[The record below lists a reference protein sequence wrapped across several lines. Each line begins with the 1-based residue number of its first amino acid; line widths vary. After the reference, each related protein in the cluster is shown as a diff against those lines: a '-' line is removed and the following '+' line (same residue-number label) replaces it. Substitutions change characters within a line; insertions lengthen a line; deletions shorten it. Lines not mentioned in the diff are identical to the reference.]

1 MKRRKQTRRCK
12 PARGRCTSAKDGG
25 AIAKNSPCKGCGQW
39 RCRTHCACAG
49 TSNAKGRCGP
59 RPRRSAK
66 ATAKL
71 VPSAFVPQGRP
82 APDSYEVFDDES
94 WQVRALQEIGAC
106 SDVVLSSYM
115 FDDTGI
121 QEALLSRLR
130 KNPLTVVRVVVVAD
144 SFQKGTCRGQRKMLH
159 QLRDA
164 GAKVYLGK
172 GRVIAKGCHHKKALI
187 LDNRVAYAGG
197 SNWTMHSRRNE
208 ELVFRFLGTGVRAI
222 TTKVV
227 KVFAKRT
234 TRQLPTV

>member
-1 MKRRKQTRRCK
+1 MKRRNQTRRCK

-144 SFQKGTCRGQRKMLH
+144 SFQKGTCRGQRKMLTSCAMQERRSIWAREESLPRAVTTRRLSFWITEWH
-159 QLRDA
+159 MLVAVIGRCIA
-164 GAKVYLGK
+164 GAMRSSFSASLAQEC
-172 GRVIAKGCHHKKALI
+172 GRSQQRL
-187 LDNRVAYAGG
+187 
-197 SNWTMHSRRNE
+197 
-208 ELVFRFLGTGVRAI
+208 
-222 TTKVV
+222 
-227 KVFAKRT
+227 
-234 TRQLPTV
+234 